1 MEIAAGLLKEK
12 INHLTELQEL
22 ADAVRKKQKERQRAA
37 EERLNQMNKSL
48 SRLYQDQINSYEAY
62 RDGRTDK
69 ETYLKQKDLT
79 ETMIAKLKENAARQ
93 EEAAAAIAAESG
105 KMYRLDRSIELDGES
120 LDRDLID
127 LLIDRIIINADK
139 TVEVI
144 WKFSS

>member
-1 MEIAAGLLKEK
+1 M
-12 INHLTELQEL
+12 
-22 ADAVRKKQKERQRAA
+22 
-37 EERLNQMNKSL
+37 
-48 SRLYQDQINSYEAY
+48 
-62 RDGRTDK
+62 
-69 ETYLKQKDLT
+69 T